1 MNIPFQD
8 DACACTHEYKHM
20 YSDTLYK
27 IIKDYSHVIVKTE
40 HAWPGVY
47 NQCGSPTETSCGIH
61 FMLT

>member
-8 DACACTHEYKHM
+8 DVCACTHEYKHM
-20 YSDTLYK
+20 CSDTLYK
-27 IIKDYSHVIVKTE
+27 VIKDYSHVTVETE

-47 NQCGSPTETSCGIH
+47 NQRGSATETSYGIH